1 MDVLGTT
8 EPNPT
13 MFTMAEQQQQQRQP
27 HAESVELPSTEKTTT
42 TTGPTLIPDNEA
54 SRSAVAAPSDQSL
67 RVPCYCEENVWR
79 LACRKIHQCDT
90 SASSSS
96 FFAVFI
102 SSKTK
107 VVPMFYQRASRDPYN
122 EACLWDYHVVLLE
135 ERRQEYWIHDVDCVL
150 STNKPIPL
158 QHYLRHCF
166 PVNVTDDYTPLFRYV
181 TTHFDCVLHCI
192 VLYCDVQSNLMTD
205 EYRNGRFN
213 YTSESLLLCVSSM
226 CTFISTSRLTHA
238 HAHTH
243 CLFPYAPNSLSHTH
257 NYMYT
262 V

>member
-1 MDVLGTT
+1 MG
-8 EPNPT
+8 EQR
-13 MFTMAEQQQQQRQP
+13 QQQQ
-27 HAESVELPSTEKTTT
+27 HAESIHSTSIETTT
-42 TTGPTLIPDNEA
+42 TTSPTLIPDNEA

-79 LACRKIHQCDT
+79 LACRKMHQCDT
-90 SASSSS
+90 SASSS

-122 EACLWDYHVVLLE
+122 EACFWDYHVVLLE
-135 ERRQEYWIHDVDCVL
+135 ERRPRQEYWIHDVDCVL

-166 PVNVTDDYTPLFRYV
+166 PVNATDDYAPLFRYV
-181 TTHFDCVLHCI
+181 TTHFDCVLCCA

-205 EYRNGRFN
+205 EYNNGRFN
-213 YTSESLLLCVSSM
+213 YTSESLLLGVSSM
-226 CTFISTSRLTHA
+226 CTSICTSKLTHT
-238 HAHTH
+238 HSHTH
-243 CLFPYAPNSLSHTH
+243 CFHALQTLSHSLTH
-257 NYMYT
+257 T
-262 V
+262 HTTTCIQFDPCRHVLATLCQ